1 MTVKK
6 AIQKIEVAPKEAS
19 WLLCNR
25 GGRRRIQYEIRP
37 DICKGHQKASER

>member
-25 GGRRRIQYEIRP
+25 GGGKEIKKWHIISP
-37 DICKGHQKASER
+37 Q